1 MSIHIETIKEIYEK
15 SNLINNKL
23 LNESS
28 YEIKIRTK
36 DLNLDLN
43 NLLDK
48 INNIE
53 LEMYR
58 NRKYISQEAKNLLI
72 EEEKK
77 NKILEQL
84 LPSMTL
90 LSIAQND
97 MINGEYKNKYI
108 ENIMKKQIDTD
119 LNTDYID
126 YKNIIND

>member
-53 LEMYR
+53 LEIYR

>member
-1 MSIHIETIKEIYEK
+1 MSIYIETIKEIYEK

>member
-1 MSIHIETIKEIYEK
+1 MSIHTETIKEIYEK
-15 SNLINNKL
+15 SNLINNKM

-28 YEIKIRTK
+28 YEIKIRIK

-53 LEMYR
+53 LEIYR
-58 NRKYISQEAKNLLI
+58 NRKYISEDAKNLLI

-77 NKILEQL
+77 NKILEQF

-90 LSIAQND
+90 FSIAQND
-97 MINGEYKNKYI
+97 MINDNYKNKYM
-108 ENIMKKQIDTD
+108 ENIMKKTDTTD
-119 LNTDYID
+119 LNNDYIN
-126 YKNIIND
+126 YKNVIND